1 MHLKLLGQS
10 LGKKVGVDTVRR
22 AIKSSGLR
30 YLVVEEERKL
40 TKPQSRAKYNWDLV
54 LFSDEK
60 TFQIGGG
67 KKKQW
72 QNPKKRVKREV
83 ETHPKQVHVWAGIGA
98 YFKTPL
104 VIFEHNMNSEYYKKV
119 LCSNLPPKICAKDLA
134 KGKED
139 DWIFVQDNA
148 RLGKS

>member
-1 MHLKLLGQS
+1 MRAGTLKNKSYAFALRIVRLHQY
-10 LGKKVGVDTVRR
+10 LTTKKREYKLSDQVIRSGTAVGALIRE
-22 AIKSSGLR
+22 A
-30 YLVVEEERKL
+30 EFA
-40 TKPQSRAKYNWDLV
+40 QSRAKYNWDLV

-98 YFKTPL
+98 YFKLLWLFLSTT
-104 VIFEHNMNSEYYKKV
+104 
-119 LCSNLPPKICAKDLA
+119 
-134 KGKED
+134 
-139 DWIFVQDNA
+139 
-148 RLGKS
+148 